1 MTMQELAHVGI
12 FVIAFI
18 GYIFG
23 TAVFGLCITSLDCE
37 QFTIS
42 AWVMG
47 AVVYALTVTYMW
59 K

>member
-1 MTMQELAHVGI
+1 MTMQELAHVGV

-18 GYIFG
+18 AYLLG
-23 TAVFGLCITSLDCE
+23 TAVFGLFVTSPDCE
-37 QFTIS
+37 QFTIP
-42 AWVMG
+42 AWVTG